1 MQDNEI
7 INRITE
13 LTAQIH
19 ALPKGYIS
27 KKSIGGKL
35 YFYHQWSEKG
45 QKQSKYLKDDE
56 VEALSKQIALR
67 KELQEQLRTLRRTP
81 KSAAKVSSKKEK
93 IRNEVAK
100 MKCTLMHKQ
109 TAVADIELDDAT
121 GFIQKI
127 NTVYAPEHLPVG
139 VPVRKGIADRTALN
153 EWWTDRSIPASRS
166 GIREA
171 LETLDITSTKM
182 LLVRC
187 YGLSLSDQY
196 WICPEG
202 SGLNWDQINFFENDF
217 SDDIGDVLFGTNKK
231 PNALDFSS
239 PDNTSDGNLKKRW
252 KIIDGKRCLVKG
264 GSNPF
269 RQQPFNEVIAAG
281 IMERLGIPH
290 VPYTIT
296 WNKGA
301 PYSVC
306 EDFVTEDTELVPAW
320 RIIQTQKKDNNT
332 SVYQHFVNCC
342 EALGI
347 KGVLPYLDRMIV
359 LDYILAN
366 EDRHLNNFG
375 LLRNA
380 ETLEWCGFA
389 PIYDSGSS
397 LGYDKVAG
405 QIRTGRDV
413 GCKPFKKHHDEQ
425 LKLVSNFSWIDFD
438 KLADVD
444 VLITK
449 TLSAE
454 GAEEYMDDNRIKA
467 IAETVHRRIQ
477 NLKHISMTQVPV
489 QTDST
494 EDDVEENIAEDYS
507 PKLTM

>member
-1 MQDNEI
+1 MHQTPKLRENSDNE
-7 INRITE
+7 T
-13 LTAQIH
+13 
-19 ALPKGYIS
+19 K
-27 KKSIGGKL
+27 IG
-35 YFYHQWSEKG
+35 
-45 QKQSKYLKDDE
+45 
-56 VEALSKQIALR
+56 
-67 KELQEQLRTLRRTP
+67 
-81 KSAAKVSSKKEK
+81 
-93 IRNEVAK
+93 NEVAK
-100 MKCTLMHKQ
+100 MKCTLMHRR

-127 NTVYAPEHLPVG
+127 NTVYVPAHLPVG
-139 VPVRKGIADRTALN
+139 VIVHRGVVDRAALN
-153 EWWTDRSIPASRS
+153 EWWTERSIPASRS

-171 LETLDITSTKM
+171 LEVLDISSTKM

-196 WICPEG
+196 WISPEG
-202 SGLNWDQINFFENDF
+202 SGLIWDKINFFDNDF
-217 SDDIGDVLFGTNKK
+217 SDDIGDVLFGMNKNK
-231 PNALDFSS
+231 NALNLSS

-252 KIIDGKRCLVKG
+252 KIIDGRRCLVKG

-290 VPYTIT
+290 VTYTVT

-306 EDFVTEDTELVPAW
+306 EDFVKGDIELVPAW
-320 RIIQTQKKDNNT
+320 RIIQTQKKSNST

-342 EALGI
+342 ESLGI
-347 KGVLPYLDRMIV
+347 KDVIPFLDRMIV
-359 LDYILAN
+359 LDYIIAN

-405 QIRTGRDV
+405 QIRAERDV
-413 GCKPFKKHHDEQ
+413 ECKPFKKHHAQQ
-425 LKLVSNFSWIDFD
+425 LGLVSDFSWIDFD
-438 KLADVD
+438 SLADVEE
-444 VLITK
+444 LITK
-449 TLSAE
+449 ILSAE
-454 GAEEYMDDNRIKA
+454 DAKEYMDSNRIKA
-467 IAETVHRRIQ
+467 IAETVVRRIQ
-477 NLKHISMTQVPV
+477 NLQQISRMQTSVQV
-489 QTDST
+489 DST
-494 EDDVEENIAEDYS
+494 KDDVEENIAEDYS
-507 PKLTM
+507 